1 MHIFKVAAILF
12 VGIATSFKQLDIAP
26 ESNGGRATTV
36 DRCNG
41 PVSVCTRHSS
51 SLGALLSGGI
61 YRKQFTRRYFPNV
74 SSKDIIAKVNSL
86 NGTSANEI
94 LSLSLYNNMANGVYA
109 YVVGKDVN
117 NRVIILQPDGTFY
130 YPDANGAAA
139 PVKVTQDVKLPLGA
153 RGSTFSL
160 NIPAYISS
168 ARIYFAVGEL
178 QFFVISVQGETTLVE
193 PSAINPDDPSA
204 NINWGFVEFTYIQS
218 GVWANISCVDF
229 VGLPLGINL
238 TSITGTV

>member
-1 MHIFKVAAILF
+1 MHIFKVVVILF

-26 ESNGGRATTV
+26 GSDGRGATTV
-36 DRCNG
+36 GRCNG
-41 PVSVCTRHSS
+41 PVFIYIRHSG

-61 YRKQFTRRYFPNV
+61 YREQIIRRYFPNV
-74 SSKDIIAKVNSL
+74 SGKDRVAKANSL

-109 YVVGKDVN
+109 YVIGKDVN

-139 PVKVTQDVKLPLGA
+139 PVKVTQDIKLPLGA
-153 RGSTFSL
+153 RGSTFSI

-178 QFFVISVQGETTLVE
+178 
-193 PSAINPDDPSA
+193 
-204 NINWGFVEFTYIQS
+204 
-218 GVWANISCVDF
+218 
-229 VGLPLGINL
+229 
-238 TSITGTV
+238 